1 MLNMNEN
8 VPTLSIVFMVISC
21 LIAFLVPVGLLLY
34 FRIKKKADI
43 LPFFVGCAVM
53 LIFAFVLE
61 QLAHSLI
68 LGSAAGIII
77 QKNTLLYAL
86 YGGLMAGLF
95 EETGRFVAFKTV
107 LKRKQEKDQN
117 ALMYGA
123 GHGGFEAIVI
133 LGLAMIN
140 NIIYSVFLNTGHT
153 EVITNTLS
161 GDALTKVEMTFT
173 ELATIQSYQFLLGG
187 VERLLVI
194 TLQISFSVLVW
205 FAAKKKDK
213 LYLYPVA
220 VLMHLVVDSVAVLMS
235 QNGVSVLLIEGVL
248 CLLTLVCVWFA
259 KRVWENCQPSEN
271 RLNYDEH

>member
-1 MLNMNEN
+1 MNEN

-43 LPFFVGCAVM
+43 LPFFIGCAVM

-140 NIIYSVFLNTGHT
+140 NIIYSV
-153 EVITNTLS
+153 
-161 GDALTKVEMTFT
+161 
-173 ELATIQSYQFLLGG
+173 
-187 VERLLVI
+187 
-194 TLQISFSVLVW
+194 
-205 FAAKKKDK
+205 
-213 LYLYPVA
+213 
-220 VLMHLVVDSVAVLMS
+220 S
-235 QNGVSVLLIEGVL
+235 QYRTYRSD
-248 CLLTLVCVWFA
+248 
-259 KRVWENCQPSEN
+259 
-271 RLNYDEH
+271 Y

>member
-8 VPTLSIVFMVISC
+8 VPILSIVFMVISC

-61 QLAHSLI
+61 QLAHRLI
-68 LGSAAGIII
+68 LGSAAGMII

-133 LGLAMIN
+133 LGLAMIT
-140 NIIYSVFLNTGHT
+140 NIIYSVLLNTGHA

-161 GDALTKVEMTFT
+161 GDTLTKVETTFT
-173 ELATIQSYQFLLGG
+173 TLATTQSYQFLLGG
-187 VERLLVI
+187 VERLLAI
-194 TLQISFSVLVW
+194 TLQISFSVLMW

-235 QNGVSVLLIEGVL
+235 QKWVSLLLIEGVL

-259 KRVWENCQPSEN
+259 KRVWKNCQLSEN
-271 RLNYDEH
+271 RLNYNKH

>member
-8 VPTLSIVFMVISC
+8 IPTLSIVFMVISC

-43 LPFFVGCAVM
+43 LPFFIGCAVM

-187 VERLLVI
+187 VERLLAI

-235 QNGVSVLLIEGVL
+235 QKGVSLLLIEGVL
-248 CLLTLVCVWFA
+248 CLLTLACVWFA
-259 KRVWENCQPSEN
+259 KRVWKNCQLSEN
-271 RLNYDEH
+271 RLNYNKH